1 MAKSLNDKFDKKV
14 KELEEKLP
22 HLVEGVNCAE
32 LTLTSILEVLGVD
45 NYLFHNLAKPIAGGF
60 GGYKSKKGWMGACG
74 AVAGGCA
81 AIGVIMGGKDIM
93 DDETMIMAYLK
104 AAKYATEFE
113 NQFGSVVCKE
123 LCGYDFSKEEG
134 FLEYKENNIWSKTC
148 YKFVVWAVDKI
159 RKLNQE
165 DLERKWE

>member
-1 MAKSLNDKFDKKV
+1 MQDIDKRFDEKL
-14 KELEEKLP
+14 KELKKKLP
-22 HLVEGVNCAE
+22 TLEVGVNCAE
-32 LTLTSILEVLGVD
+32 LTLTSVLEVLDVD
-45 NYLFHNLAKPIAGGF
+45 NYIFHNLAKPLAGGF

-93 DDETMIMAYLK
+93 DDETMTMAYLK
-104 AAKYATEFE
+104 AAKYASEFE
-113 NQFGSVVCKE
+113 NQFGTVVCKE
-123 LCGYDFSKEEG
+123 LCGYDFSTEEG
-134 FLEYKENNIWSKTC
+134 FLDYKKNNIWGKTC

-165 DLERKWE
+165 DLKTKWE